1 MDTEN
6 TKSNITPG
14 KYDRQLKLI
23 GILLILIS
31 FASAWLIM
39 DYRTFAETPLKVSD
53 PGLHYNVPA
62 GASLTH
68 IAKDLA
74 DRGIINKPNLLIWMG
89 RLQGKSNKLK
99 AGEYNIAPGTTPEMF
114 LDTLIGGKVVQYAIT
129 FIEGWTFKQL
139 REHLSQNPDIVQTI
153 QGLTDEE
160 VMNRIGLPGRNP
172 EGLFLPETY
181 HFVRGTTDIEIL
193 KRANRS
199 LEDLVNREWQDRA
212 PDLPYKSEYESLI
225 MASIIEKETGK
236 PEERDEIAGVFV
248 RRLKKH
254 MRLQTDPTVIYGLG
268 DEYDGNL
275 RRRDL
280 QTQNPYNTYMHKG
293 LPPTPIAMPGK
304 AAILAALHPSKG
316 KSLYF
321 VSRGDGSHHFSDTLE
336 AHNKAVIKYQLN
348 GKEKS
353 FSSYNHKNKVTK

>member
-1 MDTEN
+1 
-6 TKSNITPG
+6 
-14 KYDRQLKLI
+14 
-23 GILLILIS
+23 
-31 FASAWLIM
+31 
-39 DYRTFAETPLKVSD
+39 
-53 PGLHYNVPA
+53 
-62 GASLTH
+62 
-68 IAKDLA
+68 
-74 DRGIINKPNLLIWMG
+74 
-89 RLQGKSNKLK
+89 
-99 AGEYNIAPGTTPEMF
+99 
-114 LDTLIGGKVVQYAIT
+114 
-129 FIEGWTFKQL
+129 
-139 REHLSQNPDIVQTI
+139 
-153 QGLTDEE
+153 
-160 VMNRIGLPGRNP
+160 
-172 EGLFLPETY
+172 
-181 HFVRGTTDIEIL
+181 
-193 KRANRS
+193 
-199 LEDLVNREWQDRA
+199 
-212 PDLPYKSEYESLI
+212 
-225 MASIIEKETGK
+225 
-236 PEERDEIAGVFV
+236 
-248 RRLKKH
+248 